1 MTSDDHCSAPSR
13 CSRPEGLGINRGFL
27 GALDCADLVQHA
39 MPLLLTP
46 LGKVPATVDAFH
58 NVIQRREDL
67 FGITK
72 RISGTNRLSELK
84 AHLDCSRR
92 YQYTLDPSTRY
103 TSWHGTAMQ
112 SFVAGNTL
120 KAAPSHPRMA
130 FHASI
135 RGAYTASL

>member
-1 MTSDDHCSAPSR
+1 MLTSAVVGASR
-13 CSRPEGLGINRGFL
+13 RISSQPEGLGINRGFM

-46 LGKVPATVDAFH
+46 LGKAPATVDAFH
-58 NVIQRREDL
+58 SVIQRREDL

-84 AHLDCSRR
+84 AHLDGSRR

-103 TSWHGTAMQ
+103 ASWHGGSPLMT
-112 SFVAGNTL
+112 SDDL
-120 KAAPSHPRMA
+120 
-130 FHASI
+130 
-135 RGAYTASL
+135 